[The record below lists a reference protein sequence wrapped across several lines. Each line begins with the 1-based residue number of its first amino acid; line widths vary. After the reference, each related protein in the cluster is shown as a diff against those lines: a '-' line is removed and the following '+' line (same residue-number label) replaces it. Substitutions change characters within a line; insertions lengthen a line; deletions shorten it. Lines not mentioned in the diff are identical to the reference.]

1 MENLRD
7 GGVDVHSLFMVEK
20 LNSTSHRARFGIG
33 LLAGT
38 YQGYIIYIGIPDF
51 RESIILML

>member
-7 GGVDVHSLFMVEK
+7 GGADVHSLFMVKK
-20 LNSTSHRARFGIG
+20 LDSTSYSAIFGIG

-38 YQGYIIYIGIPDF
+38 Y
-51 RESIILML
+51 